1 MLWIPGLVG
10 AAEGE
15 YAKLSLDSVP
25 VFRGVPFLR
34 NDSAKALSVNE
45 EGERDSLKLR
55 TTGSKT
61 IQVIVGD
68 GGTEVNQELHLSV
81 QGEATPGVFI
91 DALLSDV
98 GREAGEE
105 RTATLQEV
113 DEVHFRVE
121 TENLFLHLGNM
132 TWRENT
138 LGLSGLERTTLAVAA
153 GAKIAH
159 RHVRGA

>member
-1 MLWIPGLVG
+1 MPGIALG
-10 AAEGE
+10 AE

-25 VFRGVPFLR
+25 VFRGIPFLR
-34 NDSAKALSVNE
+34 NDSAKAFEAE
-45 EGERDSLKLR
+45 EEVKDSLKLQ
-55 TTGSKT
+55 TSGSKT

-68 GGTEVNQELHLSV
+68 GGTEVNQELHLSI
-81 QGEATPGVFI
+81 QGEATKGVYV

-121 TENLFLHLGNM
+121 TEHLFLHLGDM

-138 LGLSGLERTTLAVAA
+138 LGLSGLERATLGVAA
-153 GAKIAH
+153 GAKMGH
-159 RHVRGA
+159 SQVRGAYGFDE